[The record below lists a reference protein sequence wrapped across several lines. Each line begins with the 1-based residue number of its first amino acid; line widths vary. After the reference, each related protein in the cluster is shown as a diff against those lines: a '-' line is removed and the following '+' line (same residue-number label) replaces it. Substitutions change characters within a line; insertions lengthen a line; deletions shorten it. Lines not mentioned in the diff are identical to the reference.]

1 MAYLSKQ
8 PIPKQVREEIEKDLL
23 GLFFSSNSAVAK
35 ALFSE
40 VLTETEQLMLAK
52 RVATILMLIDEQSYY
67 RIEQL
72 LGVSSSTSKR
82 LHKLLI
88 GGAFSSLEKK
98 VERKKDR
105 DELSRKVG
113 ILLRGGLPPRAYV
126 IKKRGK

>member
-98 VERKKDR
+98 VERIKDR